1 MRRSARCL
9 TKSGTGSQILR
20 TTITLGS
27 GKQGQYFANIEMK
40 SDILKSSKLIVF
52 GLFSTQNT
60 HQISQIISFFNSYKI
75 LTQPTIRIVVTDC
88 EKKIGELA
96 SPWTIQQLFRT
107 HPELEKINS
116 DFTKFSVVVRGDLED
131 KIVIFTNMKED
142 KRSSHLDRNHARL
155 QLFMINQYI
164 QRLSRQ

>member
-1 MRRSARCL
+1 MIQA
-9 TKSGTGSQILR
+9 
-20 TTITLGS
+20 
-27 GKQGQYFANIEMK
+27 
-40 SDILKSSKLIVF
+40 
-52 GLFSTQNT
+52 
-60 HQISQIISFFNSYKI
+60 
-75 LTQPTIRIVVTDC
+75 TIRIVVTDC

-96 SPWTIQQLFRT
+96 SPWTIHQLFRT

-116 DFTKFSVVVRGDLED
+116 DFTQFSVVVRGDLED

-155 QLFMINQYI
+155 QLFMLNQYI